1 MVHDVPDDPVDEVP
15 TLVTDQ
21 LNGATED
28 VFIWKQFCWGSG
40 AFMERLHHNLFGVV
54 VCGHNDISVPCVQM
68 DIWTVTQ
75 SWGLI

>member
-28 VFIWKQFCWGSG
+28 VFIWKQFC
-40 AFMERLHHNLFGVV
+40 
-54 VCGHNDISVPCVQM
+54 
-68 DIWTVTQ
+68 
-75 SWGLI
+75 